1 MILGLLSFLLFA
13 LSQWKVP
20 VLIASIYTHDAEEC
34 EEEIAELIEE
44 AHMAL
49 FILAILYMI
58 VVVFVMIL
66 SKQIAETWAE
76 FEHQVQAPDRS
87 DEEAFGVR
95 KCSVWIV
102 WTLFPKR
109 RLVEFNTYT
118 AFRTD
123 LLRSRKLDKSFSF
136 NRYLKY
142 CLADLCL
149 HNLVDIH
156 WGGWCFAGVL
166 VLLNWV
172 RNFIVEVNDAE
183 RVSILMASVAG
194 FVQIATLLFYL
205 WLNRIESKVRL
216 Y

>member
-1 MILGLLSFLLFA
+1 MSEHVHRELMILGLLSFLLFA
-13 LSQWKVP
+13 LTKWRVP
-20 VLIASIYTHDAEEC
+20 TLIASIYNHNADEC

-66 SKQIAETWAE
+66 SKQIAETWAD
-76 FEHQVQAPDRS
+76 FERQAQAPAGEDS
-87 DEEAFGVR
+87 VPFGR
-95 KCSVWIV
+95 RCSLWLSWI
-102 WTLFPKR
+102 LFPSRQKAEYN
-109 RLVEFNTYT
+109 VYS

-123 LLRSRKLDKSFSF
+123 LIRSRKLDRSFSF

-149 HNLVDIH
+149 NNLVDIH

-172 RNFIVEVNDAE
+172 RNFIVEVCH
-183 RVSILMASVAG
+183 RS
-194 FVQIATLLFYL
+194 FVCNFIFNGAQECLSST
-205 WLNRIESKVRL
+205 
-216 Y
+216 